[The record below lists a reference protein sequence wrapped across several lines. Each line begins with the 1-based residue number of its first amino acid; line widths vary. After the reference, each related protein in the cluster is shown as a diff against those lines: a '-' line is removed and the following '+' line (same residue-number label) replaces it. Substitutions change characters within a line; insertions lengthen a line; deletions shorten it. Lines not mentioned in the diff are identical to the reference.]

1 MDIISLI
8 SYSKFRGQIMTQTEY
23 KIYIDDI
30 IRRVESARLNVGD
43 HHIVKTVAVSK
54 YSTSEEIKAL
64 YNIGQRAFGE
74 NKVQDLKQKSQ
85 ELDHLPLEWHF
96 IGNLQKNKINN
107 LLNINPTL
115 FHALDS
121 LELAQELQKKLL
133 AKNMSLDCLI
143 QINSAK
149 EDSKHGFMPEV
160 AIEVYNKIERECPNI
175 QLKGVMSIGAHSED
189 KAVVK
194 KSFDTTYTIFKQL
207 PNATICSMG
216 MSGDF
221 ELAIE
226 CGANMI
232 RLGSLM
238 FNK

>member
-1 MDIISLI
+1 
-8 SYSKFRGQIMTQTEY
+8 MTEIEY
-23 KIYIDDI
+23 KIYIDDV
-30 IRRVESARLNVGD
+30 IRRVETARLKVSSY
-43 HHIVKTVAVSK
+43 HIVKTVAISK
-54 YSTSEEIKAL
+54 YSTSDEIVKL

-74 NKVQDLKQKSQ
+74 NKVQDLKVKAS
-85 ELDHLPLEWHF
+85 ELEELPIEWHF
-96 IGNLQKNKINN
+96 VGNLQKNKINN
-107 LLNINPTL
+107 LLDINPSL

-121 LELAQELQKKLL
+121 LELAQKLQKKLV
-133 AKNMSLDCLI
+133 AKDMTLDALL

-149 EDSKHGFMPEV
+149 EESKHGVMPEV
-160 AIEVYNKIERECPNI
+160 AAESYKQIQEECPNI
-175 QLKGVMSIGAHSED
+175 NLKGVMSIGAHSDDE
-189 KAVVK
+189 KVIRE
-194 KSFDTTYTIFKQL
+194 SFETTYNIYKNL

-226 CGANMI
+226 CGSNMV

>member
-1 MDIISLI
+1 
-8 SYSKFRGQIMTQTEY
+8 MTQTEY

-30 IRRVESARLNVGD
+30 IRRVETARLSVSG
-43 HHIVKTVAVSK
+43 HHIVKIVAISK
-54 YSTSEEIKAL
+54 YSTTEEIQNL

-74 NKVQDLKQKSQ
+74 NKVQDLRAKSIA
-85 ELDHLPLEWHF
+85 LDELPLEWHF
-96 IGNLQKNKINN
+96 VGNLQKNKINM
-107 LLNINPTL
+107 LLDLNPTL
-115 FHALDS
+115 FHSLDS
-121 LELAQELQKKLL
+121 FELAQELQKKLE
-133 AKNMSLDCLI
+133 AKSMTLDALI

-149 EDSKHGFMPEV
+149 EDSKHGFMPED
-160 AIEVYNKIERECPNI
+160 ATEAYEKILAECPNI
-175 QLKGVMSIGAHSED
+175 ILKGVMSIGAHSDNKEL
-189 KAVVK
+189 VK
-194 KSFDTTYTIFKQL
+194 KSFQTTYNIYKTL

-226 CGANMI
+226 CGSNMV